1 MLVEIINNTLYFI
14 EFIVVSSLWFGM
26 NHKITVKGIIGLE
39 IALSVLTVVLCNMD
53 NVEVQLFFSIMFFS
67 VAMCIMYSENKIL
80 LIIYSIA
87 ITSALSMVNLISG
100 MLVSDIASFIRN
112 GTLDIPLYNIVRMTI
127 SLFFL
132 TLIGIIVHMKF
143 KKGFRTLG
151 FKYIFLLS
159 VVLIVE
165 SGVVIMLGEDA
176 IKGDSDIYR
185 VMYMLTIIGVFVQ
198 IGTIILLAL
207 SRNVSRENEILMQKY
222 LNEQTKHYSYL
233 ESKERETKKF
243 RHDLRNHMHTLMTLY
258 KEQKYDEVYKYLETM
273 NGRIDELRNCVSV
286 GNGIADAVLNRYYE
300 EAERKGILL
309 KVSGRFPVKC
319 TISAFD
325 LCTILSNL
333 LSNAVRAEEEYG
345 GKTVLVQVGYTD
357 TEILINMEN
366 DYKDLSKDK
375 SGKLKSSKQDSTNH
389 GFGLENVREC
399 VRRNH
404 GYMDI
409 QADKGKFK
417 LILSLD
423 NEADVDKEGA

>member
-1 MLVEIINNTLYFI
+1 MLVEIINNTLYI
-14 EFIVVSSLWFGM
+14 LEFVVVSSLWFGM
-26 NHKITVKGIIGLE
+26 HHKITVKGIIGLE
-39 IALSVLTVVLCNMD
+39 IVLAVLTVILCNMD
-53 NVEVQLFFSIMFFS
+53 NVELQLFFSIMYVS
-67 VAMCIMYSENKIL
+67 VAMCIMYSENNIL
-80 LIIYSIA
+80 LIIYSMA
-87 ITSALSMVNLISG
+87 MTSALSMVNLISG
-100 MLVSDIASFIRN
+100 MLVSDIASLIRS
-112 GTLDIPLYNIVRMTI
+112 GTLDIPLYNIFRMII

-132 TLIGIIVHMKF
+132 TLIGIIVHRKF

-151 FKYIFLLS
+151 FKYIFLFS

-198 IGTIILLAL
+198 IGTIILLVL
-207 SRNVSRENEILMQKY
+207 SRNVSRENEILMKKY

-233 ESKERETKKF
+233 ENKERETKKF

-258 KEQKYDEVYKYLETM
+258 NEQKYDEVHQYLETI

-286 GNGIADAVLNRYYE
+286 GNGIADAVLNQYYE
-300 EAERKGILL
+300 EAEIKGILL
-309 KVSGRFPVKC
+309 KVIGHFPVKC

-345 GKTVLVQVGYTD
+345 GKVVLVQFGYTD

-366 DYKDLSKDK
+366 DYKDISKDK
-375 SGKLKSSKQDSTNH
+375 SGKFKSSKRDSTNH

-409 QADKGKFK
+409 QADGGKFK
-417 LILSLD
+417 LILSLV
-423 NEADVDKEGA
+423 NVADVG